1 MSEQIYDAKAER
13 AAIEYIQG
21 QKVRLHGE
29 GKAMKTD
36 IEYAALL
43 VADSM
48 PRTELHKCGGLWMP
62 SYGHY
67 WNPLGDDGDSRRLE
81 IASLNWIRYNHVT
94 LTVAEAYKTLDDLRL
109 RAGVNDVNAEQYRA
123 AVFALAVAIG
133 KTVEG
138 NDNAGT

>member
-21 QKVRLHGE
+21 QKVRLDGE

-48 PRTELHKCGGLWMP
+48 PRTELHKCVGLWMP

-67 WNPLGDDGDSRRLE
+67 WKPLENDGDSSRLE
-81 IASLNWIRYNHVT
+81 AACFAHLHARGRVFEVERVDEVILLR
-94 LTVAEAYKTLDDLRL
+94 EAYPSGDLQ
-109 RAGVNDVNAEQYRA
+109 DVRA

-133 KTVEG
+133 KTMEG
-138 NDNAGT
+138 NDNAG